1 MPTYSEEDLT
11 TAITAY
17 RNGEYTSIRKC
28 AYAFNIPHSTFSDR
42 LTRATTRSRSH
53 ESQKILSTAEEE
65 TLLKSITRL
74 SKSGCPITLSLTRD
88 LAEEIRLSRFRLSS
102 TPTSYPPISKRW
114 IDRFRKRYP
123 ELKTV
128 YSRALDASRFEGVN
142 YPVVNAYFDALTDL
156 FLENSYPSDAI
167 FNVDETGF
175 ALGTTL
181 PSKVL
186 IKRGDTTA
194 FKKISGRQEW
204 ITAIECIGGSG
215 VALPPLLIFKAKYTN
230 TAWIPASTPEKWK
243 FSTSNSGWTSD
254 NHAYEWL
261 TTLFEPETRRI
272 DGKRRLLLLDGYGSH
287 LTARFIAFCLNKNID
302 LVCLPPHTSHLLQ
315 PLDVGVFSPLKRALS
330 AEIEKLF
337 RLDTRRMP
345 RIEWTE
351 AYITARAKAFT
362 SRNIES
368 SFRASGIY
376 PISPITILS
385 TLRMTTS
392 TPPTTPPPITTPKD
406 LDRSLLDSS
415 PPEGTELREATS
427 LVNRIVRSS
436 TLETPVKRYIERS
449 GAAFERTTS
458 ENALLRKEN
467 AEYRELLRVRKERKN
482 GKRVAIKGKFVF
494 NTQEILEVVEKAEA
508 EVSKRKTKKRR
519 AAKATTPETEEEEE
533 EGIESNTSESESD
546 YIIVASSKS
555 VSK

>member
-156 FLENSYPSDAI
+156 FLKNSYPSDAI
-167 FNVDETGF
+167 FNIDETGF

-186 IKRGDTTA
+186 IKRGDTIA
-194 FKKISGRQEW
+194 FKKISGR
-204 ITAIECIGGSG
+204 
-215 VALPPLLIFKAKYTN
+215 
-230 TAWIPASTPEKWK
+230 
-243 FSTSNSGWTSD
+243 
-254 NHAYEWL
+254 
-261 TTLFEPETRRI
+261 
-272 DGKRRLLLLDGYGSH
+272 
-287 LTARFIAFCLNKNID
+287 
-302 LVCLPPHTSHLLQ
+302 
-315 PLDVGVFSPLKRALS
+315 
-330 AEIEKLF
+330 
-337 RLDTRRMP
+337 
-345 RIEWTE
+345 
-351 AYITARAKAFT
+351 
-362 SRNIES
+362 
-368 SFRASGIY
+368 
-376 PISPITILS
+376 
-385 TLRMTTS
+385 
-392 TPPTTPPPITTPKD
+392 
-406 LDRSLLDSS
+406 
-415 PPEGTELREATS
+415 
-427 LVNRIVRSS
+427 
-436 TLETPVKRYIERS
+436 
-449 GAAFERTTS
+449 
-458 ENALLRKEN
+458 
-467 AEYRELLRVRKERKN
+467 
-482 GKRVAIKGKFVF
+482 
-494 NTQEILEVVEKAEA
+494 
-508 EVSKRKTKKRR
+508 
-519 AAKATTPETEEEEE
+519 
-533 EGIESNTSESESD
+533 
-546 YIIVASSKS
+546 
-555 VSK
+555 